1 MRRLSTILLA
11 LVTLAATAAC
21 SNAPTAPVSSTFTL
35 APGQSNTV
43 GTVTVKLIGVTEDS
57 RCPLNALC
65 IQVGDA
71 HVALEVSAPGT
82 RRSLELQLLNPTN
95 RATQLRGYTIEVE
108 DVTPYPYT
116 VVPTLPGDYRVKLR
130 VHKD

>member
-1 MRRLSTILLA
+1 MRRLSTILFTVL
-11 LVTLAATAAC
+11 TLTAAAAC
-21 SNAPTAPVSSTFTL
+21 SSSRTAPINSTFIL

-43 GTVTVKLIGVTEDS
+43 GSVTVKLVGVTEDT

-82 RRSLELQLLNPTN
+82 RRTLELQLLNPTK

-116 VVPTLPGDYRVKLR
+116 IVPTAPDDYRVTLR

>member
-1 MRRLSTILLA
+1 MRRVSTFVCTVL
-11 LVTLAATAAC
+11 TLAAAAAC
-21 SNAPTAPVSSTFTL
+21 SSSPTAPVNSTFTL

-43 GTVTVKLIGVTEDS
+43 GVVTVKLVGVTEDT

-82 RRSLELQLLNPTN
+82 RREVELQLLNPTN
-95 RATQLRGYTIEVE
+95 RATQVRGYTVEVA

-116 VVPTLPGDYRVKLR
+116 VVPTQPGDYRVTLR
-130 VHKD
+130 VHRD